1 LACAGRV
8 AAIPLDALD
17 SARQWRVKRI
27 DFSGNKK
34 ISKDELDEIMTTKER
49 PWYRFWED
57 RPVFDPVTFGTD
69 LERLQRL
76 YESRG
81 FYGTTLS
88 PDLEVDEAD
97 ALVTAHIAV
106 HEVVPVVITEID
118 VQVAGNGSAQKPPPF
133 PQELPVKRGQIF
145 READYQQAEQVL
157 RAAFLE
163 NGYAFVKTERHAEVD
178 LDQ

>member
-1 LACAGRV
+1 LACAGSV

-17 SARQWRVKRI
+17 SARQWRVKDI

-81 FYGTTLS
+81 FYGTSLS

-97 ALVTAHIAV
+97 ALMTAHI
-106 HEVVPVVITEID
+106 PCT
-118 VQVAGNGSAQKPPPF
+118 KPCPW
-133 PQELPVKRGQIF
+133 
-145 READYQQAEQVL
+145 
-157 RAAFLE
+157 
-163 NGYAFVKTERHAEVD
+163 
-178 LDQ
+178 

>member
-1 LACAGRV
+1 MLAVLLRFRSMLS
-8 AAIPLDALD
+8 I
-17 SARQWRVKRI
+17 ARDNGGSSNI

-106 HEVVPVVITEID
+106 HEAVPVVITEID

-157 RAAFLE
+157 RAAFWKM
-163 NGYAFVKTERHAEVD
+163 AMPSSKPSVTPKSI
-178 LDQ
+178 

>member
-1 LACAGRV
+1 MTQPCKFLVAVLAGWLACAGSV

-17 SARQWRVKRI
+17 SARQWRVKDI

-81 FYGTTLS
+81 FYGTSLS

-97 ALVTAHIAV
+97 ALMTAHI
-106 HEVVPVVITEID
+106 PCT
-118 VQVAGNGSAQKPPPF
+118 KPCPW
-133 PQELPVKRGQIF
+133 
-145 READYQQAEQVL
+145 
-157 RAAFLE
+157 
-163 NGYAFVKTERHAEVD
+163 
-178 LDQ
+178 